1 MKAEIHEMKNFRDE
15 RHVFRDREDAG
26 KMLAMML
33 QPEYP
38 LPNGLMVLAIPSGGV
53 PVGLIVS
60 KTLNLPFDLLIA
72 RKLKIPDNPEAGFG
86 AMAQDGTTFLN
97 ERLLSRL
104 SLSEAQIEDE
114 KKRVGRELKKRNALF
129 RHDRPFPALA
139 GKKVILVDDGL
150 ASGFTMLACVDM
162 VKKAGAVKI
171 IVAVP
176 TAPQR
181 TIEHISTEVDKI
193 YCLNI
198 RTTQYFAVAEAYR
211 HWYDLDEQEVTEM
224 LEA

>member
-1 MKAEIHEMKNFRDE
+1 MAEIHEMKNFRHE
-15 RHVFRDREDAG
+15 RHVFKGRLDAG

-60 KTLNLPFDLLIA
+60 KMLNLPFDLLIA

-97 ERLLSRL
+97 EPLLARLN
-104 SLSEAQIEDE
+104 LSEAQIEEE
-114 KKRVGRELKKRNALF
+114 KKRVGGELKKRNALF
-129 RHDRPFPALA
+129 RQDRPFPTLA
-139 GKKVILVDDGL
+139 GKEVVLIDDGL
-150 ASGFTMLACVDM
+150 ASGFTMLACIDM
-162 VKKAGAVKI
+162 VRRAGAVKI

-176 TAPQR
+176 TAPLR

-211 HWYDLDEQEVTEM
+211 HWHDLDEQEVTDM
-224 LEA
+224 LKA